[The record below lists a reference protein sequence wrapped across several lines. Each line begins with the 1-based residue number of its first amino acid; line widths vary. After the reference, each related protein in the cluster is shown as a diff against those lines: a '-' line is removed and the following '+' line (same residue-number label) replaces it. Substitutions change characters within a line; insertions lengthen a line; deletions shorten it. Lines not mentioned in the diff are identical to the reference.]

1 MIAIGMIIATILIF
15 IGMTFVYR
23 KFTYP
28 LLLPILTTTIVLVVI
43 LSLSGVTYD
52 TYMSGAKWI
61 DGMLGPAVVGMA
73 YPLYT
78 QREKIIKNKVPI
90 ILGVTVAMLS
100 GLISIA
106 ILSKLMSFEDFLQRS
121 LLPKSI
127 TSPIAMPISESIGG
141 IPALTAVFVI
151 LAGLIGA
158 LTGSLLFKL
167 CKIDTAIGRGISV
180 GSASHGIGLSKL
192 AEYGEETITMGSVAM
207 TLSAILGAFICPIF
221 ALIIF

>member
-1 MIAIGMIIATILIF
+1 MIALAMVIGTIIIF
-15 IGMTFVYR
+15 VGMTFLYR
-23 KFTYP
+23 RFTYP
-28 LLLPILTTTIVLVVI
+28 LLLPILTTTIILVVV
-43 LSLSGVTYD
+43 LSFSGVSYD

-61 DGMLGPAVVGMA
+61 DAMLGPAVVGMA
-73 YPLYT
+73 YPLYI
-78 QREKIIKNKVPI
+78 QREKIIKNKVTI

-106 ILSKLMSFEDFLQRS
+106 IIAKLMSFEEFLQKS

-141 IPALTAVFVI
+141 IPTLTAVFVI

-158 LTGSLLFKL
+158 LTGPFLFKL
-167 CKIDTAIGRGISV
+167 FHIDTAISRGISI

-192 AEYGEETITMGSVAM
+192 SEYGEETMTMGSVAM
-207 TLSAILGAFICPIF
+207 TLSAILGAFICPMFAFLIF
-221 ALIIF
+221 

>member
-1 MIAIGMIIATILIF
+1 MIALAMVIGTIIIF
-15 IGMTFVYR
+15 IGMTFLYR
-23 KFTYP
+23 RFTYP
-28 LLLPILTTTIVLVVI
+28 LLLPILTTTIILVVV
-43 LSLSGVTYD
+43 LSFSGVSYD

-61 DGMLGPAVVGMA
+61 DAMLGPAVVGMA
-73 YPLYT
+73 YPLYI
-78 QREKIIKNKVPI
+78 QREKIMKNKVTI

-106 ILSKLMSFEDFLQRS
+106 IIAKLMSFEEFLQKS

-141 IPALTAVFVI
+141 IPTLTAVFVI

-158 LTGSLLFKL
+158 LAGPFLFKL
-167 CKIDTAIGRGISV
+167 FHIDTAISRGISI

-192 AEYGEETITMGSVAM
+192 SEYGEETMTMGSVAM

-221 ALIIF
+221 AFLIF

>member
-1 MIAIGMIIATILIF
+1 MIALAMVIGTIIIF
-15 IGMTFVYR
+15 IGMTFLYR
-23 KFTYP
+23 RFTYP
-28 LLLPILTTTIVLVVI
+28 LLLPILTTTIILVVV
-43 LSLSGVTYD
+43 LSFSGVSYD

-61 DGMLGPAVVGMA
+61 DAMLGPAVVGMA
-73 YPLYT
+73 YPLYI
-78 QREKIIKNKVPI
+78 QREKIIKNKVTI

-100 GLISIA
+100 GLISIVIIA
-106 ILSKLMSFEDFLQRS
+106 KLMSFEEFLQKS

-141 IPALTAVFVI
+141 IPTLTAVFVI

-158 LTGSLLFKL
+158 LAGPFLFKL
-167 CKIDTAIGRGISV
+167 FHIDTAISRGISI

-192 AEYGEETITMGSVAM
+192 SEYGEETMTMGSVAM

-221 ALIIF
+221 AFLIF

>member
-1 MIAIGMIIATILIF
+1 MISLAMAIGTIFIF

-23 KFTYP
+23 RFTYP
-28 LLLPILTTTIVLVVI
+28 LLLPILTTTIILVVV
-43 LSLSGVTYD
+43 LSFSGISYD

-61 DGMLGPAVVGMA
+61 DAMLGPAVVGMA
-73 YPLYT
+73 YPLYI
-78 QREKIIKNKVPI
+78 QREKIIKNKVTI

-106 ILSKLMSFEDFLQRS
+106 LLAKLMSFEDFLQKS
-121 LLPKSI
+121 LIPKSI

-141 IPALTAVFVI
+141 IPTLTAVFVI

-158 LTGSLLFKL
+158 LTGPFLFKL
-167 CKIDTAIGRGISV
+167 FHIETAISRGISI

-192 AEYGEETITMGSVAM
+192 SEYGEETMTMGSVAM

-221 ALIIF
+221 AFLIF

>member
-1 MIAIGMIIATILIF
+1 MISLAMVIGTIIIF
-15 IGMTFVYR
+15 IGMTFLYR
-23 KFTYP
+23 RFTYP
-28 LLLPILTTTIVLVVI
+28 LLLPILTTTIILVVV
-43 LSLSGVTYD
+43 LSFSGVSYD

-61 DGMLGPAVVGMA
+61 DAMLGPAVVGMA
-73 YPLYT
+73 YPLYI
-78 QREKIIKNKVPI
+78 QREKIIKNKVTI

-106 ILSKLMSFEDFLQRS
+106 IIAKLMSFEEFLQKS

-141 IPALTAVFVI
+141 IPTLTAVFVI

-158 LTGSLLFKL
+158 LTGPFLFKL
-167 CKIDTAIGRGISV
+167 FHIDTAISRGISI

-192 AEYGEETITMGSVAM
+192 SEYGEETMTMGSVAM
-207 TLSAILGAFICPIF
+207 TLSAILGAFICPVFAFLIF
-221 ALIIF
+221 

>member
-1 MIAIGMIIATILIF
+1 MIALAMVIGTIIIF
-15 IGMTFVYR
+15 IGMTFLYR
-23 KFTYP
+23 RFTYP
-28 LLLPILTTTIVLVVI
+28 LLLPILTTTIILVVA
-43 LSLSGVTYD
+43 LSFSGVSYD

-61 DGMLGPAVVGMA
+61 DAMLGPAVVGMA
-73 YPLYT
+73 YPLYI
-78 QREKIIKNKVPI
+78 QREKIIKNKVTI
-90 ILGVTVAMLS
+90 ILGVTVAMIS

-106 ILSKLMSFEDFLQRS
+106 IIAKLMSFEEFLQKS

-141 IPALTAVFVI
+141 IPTLTAVFVI

-158 LTGSLLFKL
+158 LTGPFLFKL
-167 CKIDTAIGRGISV
+167 FHIDTAISRGISI

-192 AEYGEETITMGSVAM
+192 SEYGEETMTMGSVAM

-221 ALIIF
+221 AFLMF

>member
-1 MIAIGMIIATILIF
+1 MIALAMVIGTIVIF
-15 IGMTFVYR
+15 IGMTFLYR
-23 KFTYP
+23 RFTYP
-28 LLLPILTTTIVLVVI
+28 LLLPILTTTIILVVV
-43 LSLSGVTYD
+43 LSFSGVSYD

-61 DGMLGPAVVGMA
+61 DAMLGPAVVGMA
-73 YPLYT
+73 YPLYI
-78 QREKIIKNKVPI
+78 QREKIVKNKVTI

-106 ILSKLMSFEDFLQRS
+106 MIAKLMSFEEFLQKS

-141 IPALTAVFVI
+141 VPTLTAVFVI

-158 LTGSLLFKL
+158 LSGPFLFKL
-167 CKIDTAIGRGISV
+167 FHIDTAISRGISI

-192 AEYGEETITMGSVAM
+192 SEYGEETMTMGSVAM
-207 TLSAILGAFICPIF
+207 TLSAILGAFICPVFAFLIF
-221 ALIIF
+221 

>member
-1 MIAIGMIIATILIF
+1 MIALAMVIGTIIIF
-15 IGMTFVYR
+15 IGMTFLYR
-23 KFTYP
+23 RFTYP
-28 LLLPILTTTIVLVVI
+28 LLLPILTTTIILVVV
-43 LSLSGVTYD
+43 LSFTGVSYD

-61 DGMLGPAVVGMA
+61 DAMLGPAVVGMA
-73 YPLYT
+73 YPLYI
-78 QREKIIKNKVPI
+78 QREKIVKNKVTI

-106 ILSKLMSFEDFLQRS
+106 IIAKLMSFEEFLQKS

-141 IPALTAVFVI
+141 IPTLTAVFVI

-158 LTGSLLFKL
+158 LTGPFLFKL
-167 CKIDTAIGRGISV
+167 FHIDTAISRGISI

-192 AEYGEETITMGSVAM
+192 SEYGEETMTMGSVAM
-207 TLSAILGAFICPIF
+207 TLSAILGAFICPMFAFLIF
-221 ALIIF
+221 

>member
-1 MIAIGMIIATILIF
+1 MIALALAIGTILIF

-23 KFTYP
+23 RFTYP
-28 LLLPILTTTIVLVVI
+28 LLLPILTTTIILVVV
-43 LSLSGVTYD
+43 LSFSGVSYD

-61 DGMLGPAVVGMA
+61 DAMLGPAVVGMA
-73 YPLYT
+73 YPLYI
-78 QREKIIKNKVPI
+78 QREKIIKNKVTI
-90 ILGVTVAMLS
+90 MLGVTVAMLS

-106 ILSKLMSFEDFLQRS
+106 VIAKLMSFEEFLQKS

-141 IPALTAVFVI
+141 IPTLTAVFVI

-158 LTGSLLFKL
+158 LAGPFLFKL
-167 CKIDTAIGRGISV
+167 FHIDTAISRGISI

-192 AEYGEETITMGSVAM
+192 SEYGEETMTMGSVAM
-207 TLSAILGAFICPIF
+207 TLSAILGAFICPVFAFLIF
-221 ALIIF
+221 